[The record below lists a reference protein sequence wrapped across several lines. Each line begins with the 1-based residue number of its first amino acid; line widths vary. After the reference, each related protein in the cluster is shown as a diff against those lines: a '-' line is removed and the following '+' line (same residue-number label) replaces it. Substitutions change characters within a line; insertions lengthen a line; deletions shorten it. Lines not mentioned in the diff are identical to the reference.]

1 MTGHKPRRLSPLQR
15 RMLIALVA
23 TRDNQWVVVAPEYAG
38 QRASR
43 LADLFSHIFGSIGS
57 R

>member
-1 MTGHKPRRLSPLQR
+1 MTGHKARRPSPLQR
-15 RMLIALVA
+15 RMLIALVV
-23 TRDNQWVVVAPEYAG
+23 TRDNQWSVVAPEYAG

-43 LADLFSHIFGSIGS
+43 LAELFSHIFGSIGS